1 MYIINYE
8 FLFYF
13 DVKPS
18 FRHLYQKDTL
28 ILKLLKCVG
37 RKWNSQF
44 FFFLKCEFDWFAFGR
59 DCIENGTEFC
69 GIVFTNASSLLGVI
83 F

>member
-1 MYIINYE
+1 MEQPI
-8 FLFYF
+8 
-13 DVKPS
+13 
-18 FRHLYQKDTL
+18 
-28 ILKLLKCVG
+28 
-37 RKWNSQF
+37 